1 MKQCLEPVDL
11 MVGVGLLATILG
23 GAFLFLAVNG
33 TVLIPLPE
41 AAGGTAAME
50 PAFDPM
56 ESVQVALGQAIVARA
71 LGEYQASRQIKE
83 SVLGMNR
90 ALLSA
95 ASLQE
100 EARGG
105 AFRRMA
111 EYGRLTAAQEA
122 MRAQFVMGRRIA
134 AETGRG
140 VQAGLYQSAPLGERY
155 NRRII
160 RLAERDGLRIE
171 RGFATYHEPVVGADI
186 VSGSLAQPRLLALAE
201 QRKGQAIVRVAQAQ
215 DAAASLAGTQQQLAA
230 LVIAAVHHE
239 QVAERFEALAQA
251 QIPPAEEPVAF
262 SEPKSWDVPGTWL
275 ISVGVA
281 LMGIFAILIA
291 WSRKPREEAVSEEVP
306 LPEAEE
312 VRFRQAV

>member
-33 TVLIPLPE
+33 TMVIPLP
-41 AAGGTAAME
+41 GTGALAAME

-95 ASLQE
+95 AGLQE

-105 AFRRMA
+105 LFRRVA
-111 EYGRLTAAQEA
+111 EYDRVTALQEA
-122 MRAQFVMGRRIA
+122 GRAQFVMGRRIA
-134 AETGRG
+134 SETGRG
-140 VQAGLYQSAPLGERY
+140 VQAGLYQATPLGERY

-171 RGFATYHEPVVGADI
+171 RDFQSYHGPVIGADI
-186 VSGSLAQPRLLALAE
+186 VSGTLAQPRFLALAE
-201 QRKGQAIVRVAQAQ
+201 QRKGRAIVRVAQAQ
-215 DAAASLAGTQQQLAA
+215 DAAASSVAGAQQQLAA
-230 LVIAAVHHE
+230 LAIAAVHHE
-239 QVAERFEALAQA
+239 QITERFEALAQA
-251 QIPPAEEPVAF
+251 QIPPAAESVAF
-262 SEPKSWDVPGTWL
+262 TQPKSWDVPGEWL
-275 ISVGVA
+275 ISVGAA
-281 LMGIFAILIA
+281 LIAIFAILIA
-291 WSRKPREEAVSEEVP
+291 WSRKPREEAISEEVP